1 MCQSDYDTVT
11 NSRND
16 GGLKQHIYL
25 SMILGVL
32 GESAEALSHTVL
44 TTGLRLV
51 KQPLSGTLLVTVAED
66 KEWLQGFKLAIEW

>member
-1 MCQSDYDTVT
+1 MCQSNNDTVT

-16 GGLKQHIYL
+16 SGLKQHIYL
-25 SMILGVL
+25 SVTLCVL

-66 KEWLQGFKLAIEW
+66 KGCLQGFKLAIEW

>member
-11 NSRND
+11 NSQND

-25 SMILGVL
+25 SVILCVL
-32 GESAEALSHTVL
+32 GEAAEVLSHTVL

-51 KQPLSGTLLVTVAED
+51 KQLLSGTLLVTVAGD
-66 KEWLQGFKLAIEW
+66 KGCLQGFKLAIEW